1 MCSEAS
7 QNMTDEKAKKVLALI
22 KNDLGAALDY
32 IDNELGYFYSNNTW
46 DEIVRTQ
53 TSLRTIWHLLDA
65 VTPEQLRRAPSAAI
79 KEQAHR
85 SFNV

>member
-32 IDNELGYFYSNNTW
+32 IDNTW

-65 VTPEQLRRAPSAAI
+65 VTPEQLRRALSAAI

>member
-22 KNDLGAALDY
+22 KNDLGVALDY
-32 IDNELGYFYSNNTW
+32 IDSTR

-65 VTPEQLRRAPSAAI
+65 VTPEQLRRALSATM
-79 KEQAHR
+79 KEQVHR
-85 SFNV
+85 SFGLME

>member
-32 IDNELGYFYSNNTW
+32 IDNTW

-65 VTPEQLRRAPSAAI
+65 VTPEQLRRALSAAM
-79 KEQAHR
+79 KEQVHR
-85 SFNV
+85 SFDLME